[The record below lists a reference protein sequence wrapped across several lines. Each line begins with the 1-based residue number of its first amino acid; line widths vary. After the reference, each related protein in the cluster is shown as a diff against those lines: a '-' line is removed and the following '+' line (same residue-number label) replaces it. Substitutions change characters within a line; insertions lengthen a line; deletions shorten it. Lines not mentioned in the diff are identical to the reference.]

1 MKLQDRNGILF
12 PAKMKFRSWIVAGP
26 PGAGKSYLIAKI
38 GGWPGEVGLDI
49 TMKKWW
55 AVEPLTH
62 RPREIH
68 FALPF
73 EGIAERFSVYD
84 EKWLGVKELPKL
96 DVNRI
101 IIPGKKKFILASN
114 WRARF
119 VFDFILPP
127 PTWLFR
133 VRRDRLRSGDARLVD
148 LDITPELVAW
158 QVHVHWRLAWYL
170 HESGMQVMVRP
181 FNTARPYSLRA
192 VKKIMR
198 KKGEPSKREIKPSL
212 NWSKLSNV
220 RSWVSESDVTPKLS
234 STGI

>member
-12 PAKMKFRSWIVAGP
+12 PAKMKFRSWLVAGP
-26 PGAGKSYLIAKI
+26 PGSGKSYLIGKI

-73 EGIAERFSVYD
+73 KGVAERYSVYD
-84 EKWLGVKELPKL
+84 EKWRRVEKLPEL
-96 DVNRI
+96 DVSRI
-101 IIPGKKKFILASN
+101 KIPGNKKFILAPN

-127 PTWLFR
+127 PNWLYE
-133 VRRDRLRSGDARLVD
+133 VRRDRLRSGDTRLVD
-148 LDITPELVAW
+148 LDLRLELVAW
-158 QVHVHWRLAWYL
+158 QVHIHWQLAWYL

-192 VKKIMR
+192 LRKIMQ
-198 KKGEPSKREIKPSL
+198 KKGEPSKIEIKPSL
-212 NWSKLSNV
+212 NWSKLRNI
-220 RSWVSESDVTPKLS
+220 RSWISESSANDWS
-234 STGI
+234 I